1 MNDATAATAADLAAP
16 LRSEAFF
23 EDLQELDAQVEPP
36 WRLREAGL
44 AALLCAVPLAAAT
57 LGGLVNLMGG
67 V

>member
-1 MNDATAATAADLAAP
+1 MNPAPTASAADLAAP

-23 EDLQELDAQVEPP
+23 EDLHDLDELVGPP

-57 LGGLVNLMGG
+57 LGSLVNLIGG